1 MGADRTSALTVGQ
14 LARAA
19 GVNPQTVR
27 YYERRGLLPE
37 PPRTPAGYRL
47 YPPEAVIRLRF
58 IKQAQELGF
67 SLEEIRDLLALRVD
81 GTTSCPE
88 VQRRT
93 QAKIQQLDARI
104 RRLQAM
110 RAALV
115 DLAAACGRDDLDG
128 ECPFL
133 DALERRARAEAP

>member
-1 MGADRTSALTVGQ
+1 MDAERTSALTVGQ

-27 YYERRGLLPE
+27 YYERRGLLPD
-37 PPRTPAGYRL
+37 PPRTSAGYRL

-81 GTTSCPE
+81 ATTSCAE

-110 RAALV
+110 RAALA
-115 DLAAACGRDDLDG
+115 DLALACDQEALQG

-133 DALERRARAEAP
+133 EALERRARAEIP